1 MSTVRV
7 VVTEADSPD
16 VPGTGAFTAGDSGN
30 MVGIGLMVAVILAA
44 VGVMAVVVMR
54 NRYRACRFM
63 NKGKG
68 FKLSDKGK
76 KIGGLFSILLIS
88 ATLIVPLT
96 LGGNS
101 TEQVF
106 ADEGETDLA
115 ITVGNTTIPVQL
127 DNNRAS
133 MAYTNQFI
141 YVNSAVSNGYNLV
154 MYATTADLLPQDS
167 SNESVIH
174 GLSGNGTM
182 VLSDNTWGVALS
194 NPAGDLESAV
204 WQAVPTTKATALT
217 LKDVSTST
225 ADGDSTE
232 IWFGTR
238 VTNATKA
245 DTYQTTVNYI
255 ATANVTTP

>member
-16 VPGTGAFTAGDSGN
+16 VPGTGTFTASDSGN

-44 VGVMAVVVMR
+44 VGVVAVAVMR

-106 ADEGETDLA
+106 AGGGDSDLTIVARDIDLTLKKIANSSITGQYSTNVA
-115 ITVGNTTIPVQL
+115 INTST
-127 DNNRAS
+127 
-133 MAYTNQFI
+133 T
-141 YVNSAVSNGYNLV
+141 NGYTLGV
-154 MYATTADLLPQDS
+154 YASTADLLPSDS
-167 SNESVIH
+167 SISTKFK
-174 GLSGNGTM
+174 GLTGT
-182 VLSDNTWGVALS
+182 A
-194 NPAGDLESAV
+194 
-204 WQAVPTTKATALT
+204 ATALT
-217 LKDVSTST
+217 DDSWGISLVDNPKATDAVWYAVPTSESSAFQIANKT
-225 ADGDSTE
+225 SATVPGDSTDIVYGFVVSDNME
-232 IWFGTR
+232 PGT
-238 VTNATKA
+238 
-245 DTYQTTVNYI
+245 YTTTINYV

>member
-7 VVTEADSPD
+7 VVTEASPD
-16 VPGTGAFTAGDSGN
+16 VPGTGAFTESDSGS
-30 MVGIGLMVAVILAA
+30 MVGVGAMIAIIAVVACAIIMVA
-44 VGVMAVVVMR
+44 MR
-54 NRYRACRFM
+54 NRHHAYRFASRSRS
-63 NKGKG
+63 

-96 LGGNS
+96 LGGNNS
-101 TEQVF
+101 EQVF
-106 ADEGETDLA
+106 AGEGESDLG
-115 ITVGNTTIPVQL
+115 ITVDNTTIPVQL
-127 DNNRAS
+127 DNSRAS

-174 GLSGNGTM
+174 GLSGSGTM
-182 VLSDNTWGVALS
+182 VLSDDTWGVALS

-225 ADGDSTE
+225 VDGDSTE

-238 VTNATKA
+238 LTNATKA

-255 ATANVTTP
+255 ATANVTAP

>member
-7 VVTEADSPD
+7 VVTEADPD
-16 VPGTGAFTAGDSGN
+16 VPGTGAFTASDSGN
-30 MVGIGLMVAVILAA
+30 MVGVGLMVAVILVA

-106 ADEGETDLA
+106 AGEGDTDLA
-115 ITVGNTTIPVQL
+115 ITVRDVDLTLKKITDSVITGQYSTNVVINTST
-127 DNNRAS
+127 
-133 MAYTNQFI
+133 T
-141 YVNSAVSNGYNLV
+141 NGYTLG
-154 MYATTADLLPQDS
+154 MYASTADLLPSDS
-167 SNESVIH
+167 GISTKFN
-174 GLSGNGTM
+174 GLTGT
-182 VLSDNTWGVALS
+182 VATTLANDSWGVSLE
-194 NPAGDLESAV
+194 NKPAATDAV
-204 WQAVPTTKATALT
+204 WYAVPTSESSAFQIANKTSAT
-217 LKDVSTST
+217 VV
-225 ADGDSTE
+225 GDSTDIVYGFVVSDNME
-232 IWFGTR
+232 PGT
-238 VTNATKA
+238 
-245 DTYQTTVNYI
+245 YTTTINYV